1 MGKLKEN
8 VCPGCGRHCTA
19 ENVRCKYGR
28 SYFEKRNGEARNGT
42 ERRRYKWEG
51 FVEQEGLLWKMLML
65 SARLKKALKSGD
77 RTEAQLMD
85 GLTGGEK
92 ELLADA
98 IRKIEETMKKN
109 RSDV

>member
-1 MGKLKEN
+1 
-8 VCPGCGRHCTA
+8 
-19 ENVRCKYGR
+19 
-28 SYFEKRNGEARNGT
+28 
-42 ERRRYKWEG
+42 
-51 FVEQEGLLWKMLML
+51 MLML

-77 RTEAQLMD
+77 RTEAQMMA